1 MEIYRSKTPDVQ
13 EIIHLN
19 IQPVVITNV
28 QPVIN
33 KQICPVVHK
42 GIQPVIHQE
51 IQPIITKEIQP
62 IIHQKI
68 QPIIFNENQTNIE
81 EIIQQLEQSDEE
93 NKIKTVERTETKE
106 EVIEKTE
113 VKSVKQPIVQPYIS
127 KEEKH
132 ITEKKVE
139 ETTERV
145 TEHIDIIKYIPYIQY
160 KNGEIRPFEKKE
172 KKSVSKITTTVEKKS
187 PIENESSTEMM
198 EIVIAVNF
206 VSLCNNINYPMACK
220 KTDRFSKIE
229 KKLYQEFPELRNK
242 NIYFIVNGN
251 VIDKSLTFEQNK
263 IKSGNTIL
271 INEN

>member
-81 EIIQQLEQSDEE
+81 EIIQKLEQSDKE
-93 NKIKTVERTETKE
+93 NKILTRERTETKE
-106 EVIEKTE
+106 EVIKKTE
-113 VKSVKQPIVQPYIS
+113 VKLVEQPIVQPYIL

-132 ITEKKVE
+132 KTEKKVE
-139 ETTERV
+139 ETKERV
-145 TEHIDIIKYIPYIQY
+145 TEHIDRIKYIPYIQY

-172 KKSVSKITTTVEKKS
+172 KKSVSKKTTTVEKKS
-187 PIENESSTEMM
+187 PIDNESS
-198 EIVIAVNF
+198 IIAVNF
-206 VSLCNNINYPMACK
+206 VSLSNNINYPMACK